1 MGLGGLAEEQ
11 ATLRRLAG
19 LVARGA
25 PPAEVFEAVIGE
37 VGRLVH
43 ADGANLSRYESD
55 DTLTTIG
62 IWTRA
67 EGYAAIGGRYP
78 VEQGTVA
85 RLILETRRPARID
98 SHADAGASLVALARD
113 RGFRSSVGAPLIVAG
128 RLWGLV
134 GVASASDQLLPPDTE
149 ERLGE
154 FTELLATAIANAQ
167 SREDLTRLVAEQA
180 ALRRVATLVAEGA
193 PPDDL
198 FAVVAEQVARILDV
212 PLVSIVR
219 YESDGTASERASFS
233 ERGQL
238 FAVGT
243 RWSLEG
249 TNVVSAVRDSG
260 RPARINDYTGL
271 EGAIAEAVSRAG
283 IRSTVGS
290 PIVVADDLWGT
301 MVVSST
307 APEPLPADT
316 EVRLGKFTDLA
327 ATAISNT
334 EAQAEAGRLAEE
346 QSALRRVAT
355 LVARGVDPT
364 ELFAAATEEVGR
376 LLGADRAGM
385 IRYDSDELVS
395 AVAAWAA
402 DGEHEPVG
410 SQWLIDGESLAPRIL
425 RTGGSARIDDWS
437 EVSGSIAT
445 FVREELGLRSSVGS
459 PIVFDGRVWGAL
471 MVHSTQERPLS
482 AETEAKVAA
491 FSELVA
497 TAISNSEARTEV
509 RRLADEQAALRRVA
523 TLVAREPPPGEVFA
537 AVAEEVGLLLS
548 VDDTRLV
555 RYEDDGTGTVVA
567 AWGKLADAVPVGT
580 SMTLE
585 AWSVSALV
593 LQSERPSRIDDYS
606 TADRPVVGFMR
617 HKGIRS
623 AVGTPIVVEGRV
635 WGAMIV
641 GSLDDEPLPADTE
654 LRVRE
659 FTELIATAI
668 ANIQA
673 RSDLT
678 ASRARIVEAS
688 DDERRRVVRDLHDG
702 AQQRLVHTV
711 ITLKLANRA
720 IQRDEPDSGELV
732 DEALAQAE
740 RATAELRELAHG
752 ILPTVLTRGG
762 LRAGVEAL
770 ASRMPVP
777 IERSVD
783 VGRLP
788 AAVEATAYFV
798 VAEALTN
805 VAKHSRAQQAAV
817 TARVEDGALQ
827 IEVRDDGV
835 GGARPG
841 GTGIVSLG
849 DRLSALSGRLRIESP
864 AGGGT
869 LVAATI
875 PIPGGDGDGGSP
887 QSSVS

>member
-43 ADGANLSRYESD
+43 ADGATLSRYESD

-62 IWTRA
+62 IWRRA
-67 EGYAAIGGRYP
+67 EGYAATGGRYL
-78 VEQGTVA
+78 VEPGSVA
-85 RLILETRRPARID
+85 RLILESQRPGRID
-98 SHADAGASLVALARD
+98 SYADAPGELAALSRD
-113 RGFRSSVGAPLIVAG
+113 QGFRSSVGAPVIVAG
-128 RLWGLV
+128 RLWGIV

-167 SREDLTRLVAEQA
+167 SREDLTLLVAEQA

-198 FAVVAEQVARILDV
+198 FAVVAEQVARVLDV
-212 PLVSIVR
+212 PLVSILR
-219 YESDGTASERASFS
+219 YESDATATERASFS
-233 ERGQL
+233 ERGEL
-238 FAVGT
+238 FVVGT
-243 RWSLEG
+243 RWSLDG
-249 TNVVSAVRDSG
+249 TNVVAAVRDSG
-260 RPARINDYTGL
+260 QAARINDYTGL
-271 EGAIAEAVSRAG
+271 DGVIAEAVRRAG
-283 IRSTVGS
+283 IRSTVGI
-290 PIVVADDLWGT
+290 PIVVAGDLWGA

-307 APEPLPADT
+307 ALEALPADT
-316 EVRLGKFTDLA
+316 EVRLGKFTELV
-327 ATAISNT
+327 ATAISNS
-334 EAQAEAGRLAEE
+334 EAQADARRLADE

-355 LVARGVDPT
+355 LVARGVHPT

-410 SQWLIDGESLAPRIL
+410 SQWPLDGESLAPRIL
-425 RTGGSARIDDWS
+425 ASGGPARIDDWS
-437 EVSGSIAT
+437 EVSGSIAR
-445 FVREELGLRSSVGS
+445 FVRQELGLRCSVGS
-459 PIVFDGRVWGAL
+459 PIVFDGHVWGAL
-471 MVHSTQERPLS
+471 MVHSTQDQPLP

-548 VDDTRLV
+548 VDDTRLI
-555 RYEDDGTGTVVA
+555 RYEDDGTVTVVA
-567 AWGKLADAVPVGT
+567 AWGKLADPVPVGT

-585 AWSVSALV
+585 ARSVSALV
-593 LQSERPSRIDDYS
+593 LQTERPSRIDDYS
-606 TADRPVVGFMR
+606 TADRPVAGFMR
-617 HKGIRS
+617 YKGIRS

-641 GSLDDEPLPADTE
+641 ASLDDEPLPADTE

-673 RSDLT
+673 RSDLA

-752 ILPTVLTRGG
+752 ILPSVLTRGG
-762 LRAGVEAL
+762 LRASVEAL

-788 AAVEATAYFV
+788 AAVEATAHFV

-805 VAKHSRAQQAAV
+805 VAKHSRAQRAAV
-817 TARVEDGALQ
+817 TARVEDGTLQ
-827 IEVRDDGV
+827 IEVRDDGA
-835 GGARPG
+835 GGARLD
-841 GTGIVSLG
+841 GTGIVGLG
-849 DRLSALSGRLRIESP
+849 DRLAALGGRLRIESP

-869 LVAATI
+869 LVAAAI
-875 PIPGGDGDGGSP
+875 PIPEDDGGSP

>member
-25 PPAEVFEAVIGE
+25 PPSELFEAVIGE

-43 ADGANLSRYESD
+43 ADGATLSRYESH

-67 EGYAAIGGRYP
+67 DGYAAIGGRHP
-78 VEQGTVA
+78 VEQGTLA
-85 RLILETRRPARID
+85 RLIFDTQQPGRID
-98 SHADAGASLVALARD
+98 SYEDAPGSLAALSRN
-113 RGFRSSVGAPLIVAG
+113 RGFRSSVGAPVIVAG
-128 RLWGLV
+128 RLWGV
-134 GVASASDQLLPPDTE
+134 MGVASISDESLPPDTE
-149 ERLGE
+149 DRLTE
-154 FTELLATAIANAQ
+154 FTELLGTAIANAQ

-193 PPDDL
+193 RPDDL
-198 FAVVAEQVARILDV
+198 FALLAEQVARVLDV

-219 YESDGTASERASFS
+219 YEPDGTASECASFS
-233 ERGQL
+233 ERGQV

-243 RWSLEG
+243 RWSLDG
-249 TNVVSAVRDSG
+249 TNVVAAVRESG
-260 RPARINDYTGL
+260 QAARIDDYSGL
-271 EGAIAEAVSRAG
+271 EGTIAEAVRRAG
-283 IRSTVGS
+283 IRSRVGI
-290 PIVVADDLWGT
+290 PIVVAGDLWGA

-307 APEPLPADT
+307 TIELPADT
-316 EVRLGKFTDLA
+316 EARLGTFTELA

-334 EAQAEAGRLAEE
+334 EAQAEATRLAEE

-355 LVARGVDPT
+355 LVARGVAPT

-385 IRYDSDELVS
+385 IRYDGDEMVS
-395 AVAAWAA
+395 AVATWAA

-410 SQWLIDGESLAPRIL
+410 GPWPLDGESLAPRIL
-425 RTGGSARIDDWS
+425 RTGRPARIDDWN
-437 EVSGSIAT
+437 EVPGSIAK
-445 FVREELGLRSSVGS
+445 FVRDELGLRSSVGS

-471 MVHSTQERPLS
+471 TVHSTKDQPLP
-482 AETEAKVAA
+482 AGTEAKIAA

-509 RRLADEQAALRRVA
+509 RRLAEEQAALRRVA
-523 TLVAREPPPGEVFA
+523 TLVAREPAPAEVFA
-537 AVAEEVGLLLS
+537 AVSEELGLLLS
-548 VDDTRLV
+548 VEDNAML
-555 RYEDDGTGTVVA
+555 RYEDDGSATVVA
-567 AWGKLADAVPVGT
+567 SWDKRGEPIPVGT
-580 SMTLE
+580 NL
-585 AWSVSALV
+585 ALDGRSVTALV
-593 LQSERPSRIDDYS
+593 RRTGRPARMDDYANVDS
-606 TADRPVVGFMR
+606 SIAAFMR
-617 HKGIRS
+617 DKGIRS

-635 WGAMIV
+635 WGAMVV
-641 GSLDDEPLPADTE
+641 GSLEEEPLPADTE
-654 LRVRE
+654 LRVAE
-659 FTELIATAI
+659 FTELIAAAI

-673 RSDLT
+673 RSDLA
-678 ASRARIVEAS
+678 ASRARIVEAT

-720 IQRDEPDSGELV
+720 MERDEPDCDQLV

-752 ILPTVLTRGG
+752 ILPSVLTRGG
-762 LRAGVEAL
+762 LRAGVDAL

-777 IERSVD
+777 IESSVD

-788 AAVEATAYFV
+788 PAVEATAYFV

-805 VAKHSRAQQAAV
+805 VAKHSRAREAAV

-827 IEVRDDGV
+827 IDVRDDGI
-835 GGARPG
+835 GGVQPG
-841 GTGIVSLG
+841 GTGIVGLG
-849 DRLSALSGRLRIESP
+849 DRLAALGGRLRIESP

-869 LVAATI
+869 LVAAAI
-875 PIPGGDGDGGSP
+875 PIPEPVGEG